1 MISFCV
7 VISIVVFFCLQDND
21 RKKEKQ
27 GQARNQ
33 RLSIFGFAL
42 ALDFPCRSKYL
53 ADKKHMK
60 FFKNLFLRKPH
71 GNPLPLGG
79 GREGAAPLRIEG
91 IPEAPFTAEPDDAEL
106 AAQALLELM
115 AQQAQ
120 KTREGRKAAGSAP
133 VGSPDGEMGAAYYR
147 ALASRIREAHAKAA
161 LQATR
166 FIYNCELELQKPHLP
181 LYGGGSVQMLETELY
196 KRIDIIEREGG
207 ELKRR
212 WQHCLAEVTVRLMN
226 STPQEEK
233 SHTGNT
239 EKKDGTQKAQKHTE
253 GHS

>member
-1 MISFCV
+1 
-7 VISIVVFFCLQDND
+7 
-21 RKKEKQ
+21 
-27 GQARNQ
+27 
-33 RLSIFGFAL
+33 
-42 ALDFPCRSKYL
+42 
-53 ADKKHMK
+53 MK

-79 GREGAAPLRIEG
+79 GREGASPLRIEG

-115 AQQAQ
+115 VAPSNSP
-120 KTREGRKAAGSAP
+120 KGEGKDTATSAP
-133 VGSPDGEMGAAYYR
+133 VGSPDGEKGAAYYR

-166 FIYNCELELQKPHLP
+166 FIYNCELELQKPRLP
-181 LYGGGSVQMLETELY
+181 LYGPGSVQLLETELY
-196 KRIDIIEREGG
+196 KRLDVVEREGG

-226 STPQEEK
+226 STPPEEK

-239 EKKDGTQKAQKHTE
+239 EKKDGTQKAQKHAE
-253 GHS
+253 GNS